1 MDVMAVGQ
9 HIRFLKEYVSEPN
22 IVGAVAPSSQ
32 FLAAALCWPY
42 QNHQR
47 KCRVLE
53 VGAGTGPITRYLG
66 SILGPD
72 DELDVC
78 EIQPEFI
85 KTLRQDIL
93 TQPDFAEAVASKRVN
108 LLTCPVQ
115 EIEGVDKY
123 DFVISG
129 LPLTAFALR
138 DVHDVFKVIR
148 RCLKPE
154 GVLSYF
160 EYVGFRAMSSA
171 FAVGSRRKRV
181 RHVSAYLNRKIRTHQ
196 IDCKTIFR
204 NVMPARA
211 RYFMFNGTSEL

>member
-1 MDVMAVGQ
+1 MAVSQ

-22 IVGAVAPSSQ
+22 IVGSVAPSSQ
-32 FLAAALCWPY
+32 YLAAALCKPY
-42 QNHQR
+42 QSYR
-47 KCRVLE
+47 GKCRVLE

-66 SILGPD
+66 NILGPE

-85 KTLRQDIL
+85 KTLREDVL
-93 TQPDFAEAVASKRVN
+93 THPDFAEAVEAKRVN
-108 LLTCPVQ
+108 LLSCPVQ
-115 EIEGVDKY
+115 EIEGIDKY

-138 DVHDVFKVIR
+138 DVHDVFTVFR

-154 GVLSYF
+154 GILSYF
-160 EYVGFRAMSSA
+160 EYVGFRAMSST
-171 FAVGSRRKRV
+171 FAVGRRRKRV
-181 RHVSAYLNRKIRTHQ
+181 RHVSAYLNRKIRSFQ
-196 IDCKTIFR
+196 IDSTTVIR

-211 RYFMFNGTSEL
+211 RYFKFNGTSEE